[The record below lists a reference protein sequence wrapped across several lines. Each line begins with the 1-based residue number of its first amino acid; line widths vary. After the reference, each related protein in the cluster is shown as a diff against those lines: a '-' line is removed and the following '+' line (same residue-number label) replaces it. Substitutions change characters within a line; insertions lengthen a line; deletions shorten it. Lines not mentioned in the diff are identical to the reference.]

1 MKKQMETE
9 TLTSSKEDNDIISM
23 YDAVIEGKL
32 AKLPHGFWGNH
43 EEEVQHRLKLCFRY
57 VVLQKLKIKP
67 QEIPFEV
74 QQSFLIKYKLYS
86 AVYKYQSKRL
96 KELLNDIF
104 PEIRYTDQDE
114 YIINMYVAALEG
126 KITHLPHGFWGDNED
141 DIQHRLELCIHYLVL
156 QKLKIKPQEILSEVT
171 SPFLM
176 KYKLHYAYKRQS
188 KRLTDLLFDVFPEI
202 GHTDIINV
210 KLPEIVSTDEDII
223 NIYDAA
229 LEGKIGQWPNGFWRD
244 KEVLQH
250 RLKLC
255 LRYVVLQKLNIKSH
269 EILSKVKRPFLVKY
283 KLYYAFQLQSKR
295 LTDLLFDVFPEIGHT
310 DEHVVNNIL
319 HGVESTD
326 EEIINIY
333 DAAIEGKIDKLPRNF
348 WGNHE
353 EEVQRRFKLCF
364 RYVVLQKLK
373 IAPQEI
379 LSEVTNPFLIR
390 YKLDYVVYKR
400 QSKRLSE
407 LLLDIFPEIRDQ
419 KEYVVNIIL
428 PEKEST
434 DEDIINVY
442 DAAIEGKLTQLPHG
456 FWGNDEE
463 EVQHRLKLCLRH
475 VVLQKLNM
483 KPQEIHSEVK
493 RPFLIKYKLYYYA
506 YRRQSKGLKELLSD
520 TFPEIDN

>member
-1 MKKQMETE
+1 METKDIA
-9 TLTSSKEDNDIISM
+9 TSKEDQDTIDI
-23 YDAVIEGKL
+23 YDAVIEGKIGRF
-32 AKLPHGFWGNH
+32 PPGFWGNH
-43 EEEVQHRLKLCFRY
+43 EDDIQHRLKLCLRY
-57 VVLQKLKIKP
+57 VVLQKLKINP
-67 QEIPFEV
+67 QEILSEV
-74 QQSFLIKYKLYS
+74 TTSFLIKHKLYN
-86 AVYKYQSKRL
+86 AVYKQQSKGF

-114 YIINMYVAALEG
+114 YIINNYDGTIEG
-126 KITHLPHGFWGDNED
+126 KITHLPQGFWGDNEEN
-141 DIQHRLELCIHYLVL
+141 IRHRLKLCLRYVVL

-202 GHTDIINV
+202 GHKDIINV

-229 LEGKIGQWPNGFWRD
+229 LEGKIGEWPYGFWRD

-255 LRYVVLQKLNIKSH
+255 LRYVVLQKLNMQPH
-269 EILSKVKRPFLVKY
+269 EILLKVKRPFLVKY

-295 LTDLLFDVFPEIGHT
+295 IADLLFDVFPELGNKK
-310 DEHVVNNIL
+310 EHVVKKIL
-319 HGVESTD
+319 PGSESTD
-326 EEIINIY
+326 EDIINMY
-333 DAAIEGKIDKLPRNF
+333 DAAIEGKIAKLPRNF
-348 WGNHE
+348 WGKEDVFQH
-353 EEVQRRFKLCF
+353 RFKLCF

-373 IAPQEI
+373 IAPHEI
-379 LSEVTNPFLIR
+379 LSEVTPPFLIQ
-390 YKLDYVVYKR
+390 YKLDHVVYRR
-400 QSKRLSE
+400 QSKRLTD
-407 LLLDIFPEIRDQ
+407 LLFDIFPEIRDQ

-428 PEKEST
+428 PEKEYT

-442 DAAIEGKLTQLPHG
+442 DAAIEGKLAQLPHG

-475 VVLQKLNM
+475 IVQQKLNM
-483 KPQEIHSEVK
+483 KPQEILSEVT
-493 RPFLIKYKLYYYA
+493 RPFLIQYKLYHGA
-506 YRRQSKGLKELLSD
+506 YLRQSKELKELLGD